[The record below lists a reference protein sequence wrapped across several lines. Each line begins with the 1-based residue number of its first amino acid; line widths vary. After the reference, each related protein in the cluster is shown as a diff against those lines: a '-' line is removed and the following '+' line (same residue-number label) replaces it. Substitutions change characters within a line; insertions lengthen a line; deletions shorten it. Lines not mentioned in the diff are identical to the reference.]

1 LAIGF
6 VSPKMAINTST
17 IDAVRQLALE
27 SPHAIAE
34 LKSILEESTEATQW
48 AIAQE
53 IHEYISQALGSSPV
67 PRWSPPR
74 ESGALAHIADLMPLM
89 PSAVVVQGLVVH
101 LSMDQDG
108 CRLLQSALESGDGAE
123 RAAMTMEFY
132 GHVCDALESPHA
144 HHVLQRIVELMPPSS
159 VSFILRELQSKWSPA
174 FVARHRF
181 GCRVLERV
189 IEHFPACPQAGA
201 ELAYFLEGI
210 LQDAAPHCYH
220 SFATFVMQHILEYGS
235 TEQQRAIVNS
245 LCVDLWRAALD
256 MHAVGALD
264 KALSFQPFEDQVALA
279 SAILDSEGLLTRMA
293 LTRKGLP
300 VARRLLRVI
309 DGANLEQARR
319 QLGGD
324 AAKLARSKGGKA
336 LLSAAK
342 LGDHAIQDG
351 SADKSSVSNKPRQHL
366 MLDSVIVEAP
376 TPDQAHMLTF
386 SDKNSSFFA
395 GVKDIEAFVPMVT
408 APVMQPMMHPYMMSG
423 WALCQGEGGSFMMPG
438 QQQMVQATACDG
450 NKAEPWWSSTVA
462 EVNSLWC
469 SAAPEEPP
477 VQGMMVD

>member
-1 LAIGF
+1 
-6 VSPKMAINTST
+6 MAINTSS
-17 IDAVRQLALE
+17 IRAVRQLSLD

-34 LKSILEESTEATQW
+34 LKSILEESTAATRGG
-48 AIAQE
+48 IAVE
-53 IHEYISQALGSSPV
+53 IRQHISQMLGSSPV
-67 PRWSPPR
+67 QRWSPPR
-74 ESGALAHIADLMPLM
+74 ESGALAHIAELMPLM

-123 RAAMTMEFY
+123 RAAMAMEFY

-159 VSFILRELQSKWSPA
+159 VSFILRELQNKWSPA

-189 IEHFPACPQAGA
+189 IEHFPACPNAGA
-201 ELAYFLEGI
+201 ELAYFLESI
-210 LQDAAPHCYH
+210 LQDAASHCYH

-235 TEQQRAIVNS
+235 VEQQRAIVSS
-245 LCVDLWRAALD
+245 LRSDLWHAALD

-300 VARRLLRVI
+300 VARRLLRVV

-319 QLGGD
+319 QLSGD

-342 LGDHAIQDG
+342 LGDHAAVDG
-351 SADKSSVSNKPRQHL
+351 SMSKSSVPNENGAAPRQHL
-366 MLDSVIVEAP
+366 MLDSVIVSQPEAP
-376 TPDQAHMLTF
+376 APDQAHMLSVT
-386 SDKNSSFFA
+386 DKNSSFFSD
-395 GVKDIEAFVPMVT
+395 VRDVEPFVPVLT
-408 APVMQPMMHPYMMSG
+408 APAMQPMMQPYVLTG
-423 WALCQGEGGSFMMPG
+423 WALCQGEDGNFLVPG
-438 QQQMVQATACDG
+438 QQQMVQAADSS

-462 EVNSLWC
+462 EVTSLWC
-469 SAAPEEPP
+469 SAPEGPAH
-477 VQGMMVD
+477 GMA

>member
-1 LAIGF
+1 
-6 VSPKMAINTST
+6 MAINTST
-17 IDAVRQLALE
+17 INAIKQLSLD
-27 SPHAIAE
+27 SPEAIEE
-34 LKSILEESTEATQW
+34 LKSFLEESTPATRE
-48 AIAQE
+48 AIALE
-53 IHEYISQALGSSPV
+53 IHEFISQALGSSPA

-74 ESGALAHIADLMPLM
+74 ESGTLAHIADLMPSM
-89 PSAVVVQGLVVH
+89 PSAVVVQGLVVQ

-108 CRLLQSALESGDGAE
+108 CRLLQSALETGDGAE
-123 RAAMTMEFY
+123 RAAMSMEFY

-144 HHVLQRIVELMPPSS
+144 HHVLQLIVQLMPPSS
-159 VSFILRELQSKWSPA
+159 VSFIIHEMQYKWSPT

-189 IEHFPACPQAGA
+189 IEHFPACPHAGA

-210 LQDAAPHCYH
+210 LQDAALTAGCCYH
-220 SFATFVMQHILEYGS
+220 SFSTFVMQHILEYGS
-235 TEQQRAIVNS
+235 VDQQRAIVTS
-245 LCVDLWRAALD
+245 LCSDLWKAALD
-256 MHAVGALD
+256 MHAVGCLD
-264 KALSFQPFEDQVALA
+264 KALSFQPFEAQVALA

-319 QLGGD
+319 QLSGD

-342 LGDHAIQDG
+342 LGDHAFTDA
-351 SADKSSVSNKPRQHL
+351 SSDKSSVSNSNAVAPRQHL
-366 MLDSVIVEAP
+366 MLDSVIVSVPETDSAQMP
-376 TPDQAHMLTF
+376 SV

-395 GVKDIEAFVPMVT
+395 GMKDVEPYVPIVH
-408 APVMQPMMHPYMMSG
+408 APVMQPMMQPYMMAG
-423 WALCQGEGGSFMMPG
+423 WVMCQGEDGNVLVPG
-438 QQQMVQATACDG
+438 QQQMVQVPACEN

-462 EVNSLWC
+462 QVTQSMWC
-469 SAAPEEPP
+469 NVAPE
-477 VQGMMVD
+477 QASMMAD

>member
-1 LAIGF
+1 
-6 VSPKMAINTST
+6 
-17 IDAVRQLALE
+17 
-27 SPHAIAE
+27 
-34 LKSILEESTEATQW
+34 
-48 AIAQE
+48 
-53 IHEYISQALGSSPV
+53 
-67 PRWSPPR
+67 
-74 ESGALAHIADLMPLM
+74 
-89 PSAVVVQGLVVH
+89 
-101 LSMDQDG
+101 
-108 CRLLQSALESGDGAE
+108 
-123 RAAMTMEFY
+123 
-132 GHVCDALESPHA
+132 
-144 HHVLQRIVELMPPSS
+144 
-159 VSFILRELQSKWSPA
+159 
-174 FVARHRF
+174 
-181 GCRVLERV
+181 
-189 IEHFPACPQAGA
+189 
-201 ELAYFLEGI
+201 
-210 LQDAAPHCYH
+210 
-220 SFATFVMQHILEYGS
+220 MQHILEYGS
-235 TEQQRAIVNS
+235 AEQQRAIVNS

-264 KALSFQPFEDQVALA
+264 KALSFQPLEDQVALA

-319 QLGGD
+319 QLSGD

-351 SADKSSVSNKPRQHL
+351 STDKSSVSNKPRQHL

-376 TPDQAHMLTF
+376 APDQAHMLSF

-477 VQGMMVD
+477 TQGMMVD

>member
-1 LAIGF
+1 
-6 VSPKMAINTST
+6 MAINTST
-17 IDAVRQLALE
+17 LDAIRQLSLDSPEAIEGLKSHLQE
-27 SPHAIAE
+27 STPATQEAIA
-34 LKSILEESTEATQW
+34 L
-48 AIAQE
+48 E
-53 IHEYISQALGSSPV
+53 IHEFICQELGSSLV

-74 ESGALAHIADLMPLM
+74 ESGALALIADLMEMM
-89 PSAVVVQGLVVH
+89 PSAVVVQGVVVQ

-108 CRLLQSALESGDGAE
+108 CRLLQSALETGDGAE
-123 RAAMTMEFY
+123 RAAMSMEFY

-159 VSFILRELQSKWSPA
+159 VIFILRELQYKWSPT

-189 IEHFPACPQAGA
+189 IEHFPACPHAGA

-220 SFATFVMQHILEYGS
+220 SFSTFVLQHILEYGS
-235 TEQQRAIVNS
+235 VDQQRAIVGS
-245 LCVDLWRAALD
+245 LCSDLWRAALD
-256 MHAVGALD
+256 MHAVGCLD

-279 SAILDSEGLLTRMA
+279 SAILDEEGLLTRMA

-319 QLGGD
+319 QLSGD

-342 LGDHAIQDG
+342 LGDHAFATA
-351 SADKSSVSNKPRQHL
+351 SADKSAVLNSNTVAPRQHL
-366 MLDSVIVEAP
+366 MLDSIVPEIP
-376 TPDQAHMLTF
+376 TLD
-386 SDKNSSFFA
+386 SDENSSFWA
-395 GVKDIEAFVPMVT
+395 DMKDVEPYVPIVH
-408 APVMQPMMHPYMMSG
+408 APVMQPMMQPYVMAG
-423 WALCQGEGGSFMMPG
+423 WVMCQGEGGNALAPG
-438 QQQMVQATACDG
+438 QQQMVQVPAREN

-462 EVNSLWC
+462 EVTSIWC
-469 SAAPEEPP
+469 NAAPE
-477 VQGMMVD
+477 QASMMVD

>member
-1 LAIGF
+1 
-6 VSPKMAINTST
+6 MAINTST
-17 IDAVRQLALE
+17 IDAIKQLSLD
-27 SPHAIAE
+27 SPKAIEE
-34 LKSILEESTEATQW
+34 LKSFLEESTPATQE
-48 AIAQE
+48 AIALQ
-53 IHEYISQALGSSPV
+53 IHEFISQALGSSPA

-74 ESGALAHIADLMPLM
+74 ESGALAHIADLMSSL
-89 PSAVVVQGLVVH
+89 PSAVVVQGLVVQ

-108 CRLLQSALESGDGAE
+108 CRLLQSALETGDGAE
-123 RAAMTMEFY
+123 RAAMSMEFY

-159 VSFILRELQSKWSPA
+159 VSFILHELQYKWNPT

-189 IEHFPACPQAGA
+189 IEHFPACPHAGS

-220 SFATFVMQHILEYGS
+220 SFSTFVMQHILEYGS
-235 TEQQRAIVNS
+235 VDQQRAIVNS
-245 LCVDLWRAALD
+245 LCSDLWRAALD
-256 MHAVGALD
+256 MHAVGCLD

-319 QLGGD
+319 QLSGD

-342 LGDHAIQDG
+342 LGDHAVNDA
-351 SADKSSVSNKPRQHL
+351 SSDKGAVSNSNAVAPRQHL
-366 MLDSVIVEAP
+366 MLESVIVSPEIL
-376 TPDQAHMLTF
+376 TPDQ
-386 SDKNSSFFA
+386 DSSFFA
-395 GVKDIEAFVPMVT
+395 GMKDIEPYVPVVH
-408 APVMQPMMHPYMMSG
+408 APVMQPMMQPYVMAG
-423 WALCQGEGGSFMMPG
+423 WVMCQGEDGNAMVPV
-438 QQQMVQATACDG
+438 QQQMVQVPSG
-450 NKAEPWWSSTVA
+450 ENNKAEPWWSSTLA
-462 EVNSLWC
+462 EVTQSMWC
-469 SAAPEEPP
+469 NAAPE
-477 VQGMMVD
+477 QASMMAD

>member
-1 LAIGF
+1 
-6 VSPKMAINTST
+6 MATNAST
-17 IDAVRQLALE
+17 IDAIKQISLD
-27 SPHAIAE
+27 SPEAIEE
-34 LKSILEESTEATQW
+34 LKSLLEESTPETQG
-48 AIAQE
+48 AIAAE
-53 IHEYISQALGSSPV
+53 IHEFISQALGSSPV
-67 PRWSPPR
+67 QRWSPPR
-74 ESGALAHIADLMPLM
+74 ESGTLAHIADLMPLM
-89 PSAVVVQGLVVH
+89 PSAVVVQGLVVQ

-108 CRLLQSALESGDGAE
+108 CRLLQSALETGDGAE
-123 RAAMTMEFY
+123 RAAMSMEFY

-144 HHVLQRIVELMPPSS
+144 HHVLQRIIELMPPSS
-159 VSFILRELQSKWSPA
+159 VSFILRELQYKWSPT

-189 IEHFPACPQAGA
+189 IEHFPACPHAGA

-220 SFATFVMQHILEYGS
+220 SFSTFVMQHILEYGS
-235 TEQQRAIVNS
+235 MDQQRAIVSS
-245 LCVDLWRAALD
+245 LCSDLWRAALD
-256 MHAVGALD
+256 MHAVGCLD

-319 QLGGD
+319 QLSGD

-342 LGDHAIQDG
+342 LGDHAVTDA
-351 SADKSSVSNKPRQHL
+351 SSDKSAVSNSNVVAPRQHL
-366 MLDSVIVEAP
+366 MLDSVIVSVPE
-376 TPDQAHMLTF
+376 TDQM
-386 SDKNSSFFA
+386 SSVGDKNSSFFA
-395 GVKDIEAFVPMVT
+395 GMKDVEPFVPVVH
-408 APVMQPMMHPYMMSG
+408 APVMQPMMQPYVMAG
-423 WALCQGEGGSFMMPG
+423 WVMCQGEDGNVLVPG
-438 QQQMVQATACDG
+438 QQQMVQMPASEN

-462 EVNSLWC
+462 EVTSIWC
-469 SAAPEEPP
+469 NAAPE
-477 VQGMMVD
+477 QASMMAD